1 VWQQSKLHGFLIL
14 RLLVPAFFHIW
25 VRTSVLQEYIL
36 IKSCTLIPLV
46 TPAGDFMS
54 KLSVDNFAG
63 SGIVKFLTEPTPIA
77 VIG

>member
-1 VWQQSKLHGFLIL
+1 MWQQSKLHGFLIL
-14 RLLVPAFFHIW
+14 SPLVPAFFHIR

-36 IKSCTLIPLV
+36 IKSCTLTPLV
-46 TPAGDFMS
+46 IPTGDFMS
-54 KLSVDNFAG
+54 KLSVENFAG